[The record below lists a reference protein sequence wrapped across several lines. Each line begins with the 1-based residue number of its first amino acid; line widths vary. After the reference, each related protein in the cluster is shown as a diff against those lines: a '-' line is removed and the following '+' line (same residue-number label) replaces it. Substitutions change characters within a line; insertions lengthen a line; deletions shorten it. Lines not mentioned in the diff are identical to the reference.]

1 MKILLIDDEDDLFAF
16 AKRYIDKTS
25 HTLLTAKTIL
35 EAIQIIFKDP
45 PDVILLDVFMPAQ
58 NGLNVCYELK
68 KNPFIKDIPII
79 IISSLSTEDIKYMT
93 EPIGGEV
100 FISKGEGWEKIIQ
113 VCEAVKTSP
122 S

>member
-1 MKILLIDDEDDLFAF
+1 MKILLIDDDSDFFLLAQ
-16 AKRYIDKTS
+16 RYIDKTV
-25 HTLLTAKTIL
+25 HTLATAKTIL

-45 PDVILLDVFMPAQ
+45 PDVILLDVFMPIQ

-68 KNPFIKDIPII
+68 KNPFIRDIPII
-79 IISSLSTEDIKYMT
+79 IISSLTTEDIKYLA

-100 FISKGEGWEKIIQ
+100 FISKSEGWEKII
-113 VCEAVKTSP
+113 EACVKTLP